1 MIVSPIRDFVNLAE
15 ANLKKE
21 ERIKTMAFSFKNS
34 KGNTYYLHATTR
46 KLKSGKEQQLYF
58 FSKTPKMGV
67 LDKIPA
73 GYEVGE
79 SKSGLP
85 FLKKK

>member
-1 MIVSPIRDFVNLAE
+1 
-15 ANLKKE
+15 
-21 ERIKTMAFSFKNS
+21 MAFSFKNS
-34 KGNTYYLHATTR
+34 KGTTYYLHATTR
-46 KLKSGKEQQLYF
+46 VLKSGKEQHLYY
-58 FSKTPKMGV
+58 FSKTPKAGA
-67 LDKIPA
+67 LDKVPD

>member
-1 MIVSPIRDFVNLAE
+1 
-15 ANLKKE
+15 
-21 ERIKTMAFSFKNS
+21 MAFSFKNS
-34 KGNTYYLHATTR
+34 KGVTYYLHATTR
-46 KLKSGKEQQLYF
+46 VLKSGKEQHLYY
-58 FSKTPKMGV
+58 FSKTPKASV
-67 LDKIPA
+67 LDKVPV